1 MTKPAWA
8 IRWALCTLFLL
19 ASSCG
24 DGPRESFA
32 TKPQVDIDLPSIRER
47 GVLNALVDNNSVSYF
62 IYRGQ
67 PMGYEYELLQLFS
80 KYLKVGL
87 KITVISGVEE
97 AIDRLNK
104 GQGDLIAFPLTVT
117 RERKK
122 YMDFTEAHFT
132 TSQVLVQLRPEGWR
146 QNPAVAERE
155 LIRNPADLIGKEI
168 HVMKQSAFKE
178 RLENLSDEVGGEI
191 AIVEDSADAETESL
205 IRRVANG
212 EIQYTV
218 ADQMLAMVNAT
229 YYPNLDVNTVLSLPQ
244 QIAWAVRKNAP
255 QLREATDQWIKQ
267 MKKKGTLRVIYDKYF
282 NSPRTSVIRMNSD
295 YSSLSGG
302 KISVYDEWLKDGA
315 GQLGWDWRLL
325 AAIVSRESNFN
336 PRVESWA
343 GAIGLMQLMPDTG
356 EQFDVDNLYDPRQ
369 NIRAGVLFLKHL
381 DELWSR
387 TIADQNER
395 LKFVLASYNVGLS
408 HVVDARN
415 LAKKHGADPLV
426 WDNQVEFYL
435 LQKSKPQY
443 YKDPVVA
450 AGYCRCEGPV
460 HYVKDVLARYEEY
473 KTHIK

>member
-8 IRWALCTLFLL
+8 IRWALCTFLFL

-24 DGPRESFA
+24 EGPRESFA
-32 TKPQVDIDLPSIRER
+32 TQPQVEIDLQAIRER

-80 KYLKVGL
+80 KFLKVSL
-87 KITVISGVEE
+87 KITLISGVEE

-122 YMDFTEAHFT
+122 YIDFTTAHFT
-132 TSQVLVQLRPEGWR
+132 TSQVLVQRKPESWR
-146 QNPAVAERE
+146 ENPAMAERE
-155 LIRNPADLIGKEI
+155 LIRNPADLIGKEV

-178 RLENLSDEVGGEI
+178 RLENLSDEIGGEI
-191 AIVEDSADAETESL
+191 MIVEDSADAETESL

-212 EIQYTV
+212 EIPYTV
-218 ADQMLAMVNAT
+218 ADQMLGMVNAT
-229 YYPNLDVNTVLSLPQ
+229 YYPNLDVGTVLSLPQ

-255 QLREATDQWIKQ
+255 QLREATDEWLKQ
-267 MKKKGTLRVIYDKYF
+267 LKKQGTLRVIYDKYF
-282 NSPRTSVIRMNSD
+282 NSPRTSVIRMSSD

-302 KISVYDEWLKDGA
+302 KISKYDDLLKEGA
-315 GQLGWDWRLL
+315 SQLGWDWRLL

-336 PRVESWA
+336 PQVESWA

-356 EQFDVDNLYDPRQ
+356 DQFDVDNLYDPKQ
-369 NIRAGVLFLKHL
+369 NIKAGVLFLKHL

-415 LAKKHGADPLV
+415 LAKKNGADPLV